1 MFTLNGS
8 AVKVACVMVREWDK
22 GSNQSVE
29 CTLINEKFESVHLSI
44 DQFYGYDSAWKNKL
58 AQAFIEHADIQIDA
72 DSIEYLNHY
81 LIRFMD
87 DNNVQVIEHKCY
99 VPRLKDL

>member
-44 DQFYGYDSAWKNKL
+44 DQFYGYDNAWKNKL
-58 AQAFIEHADIQIDA
+58 ALAFLYHDDIQIDA
-72 DSIEYLNHY
+72 DSVDTVGNYLY
-81 LIRFMD
+81 RFMD
-87 DNNVQVIEHKCY
+87 DNKVQVIEHKCY